1 MNEVQIDPDTSI
13 DQLKRL
19 YGRRFRNVQR
29 LRRWNFQTVRDLSR
43 VSPEWI
49 RERRA
54 CGHATVAQVTDLLEA
69 AGLKM
74 KCGFPTNHRWEDCVC
89 EMCTGVSRQI
99 ASPKRFTARVLQNQ
113 RRFCELWAPLCGLTP
128 EEVAEMHG
136 FDCFKEA
143 P

>member
-49 RERRA
+49 RERPA
-54 CGHATVAQVTDLLEA
+54 CGNATVAQVTDLLEA

-74 KCGFPTNHRWEDCVC
+74 KFGFPTNHRWKDCVC
-89 EMCTGVSRQI
+89 EMCNGLSPQI
-99 ASPKRFTARVLQNQ
+99 APRERLSSRVLKQQ
-113 RRFCELWAPLCGLTP
+113 RWLCEGLAPLCGLEP
-128 EEVAEMHG
+128 QEMAESFG